1 MTISRKIFSAT
12 VALPANQATSLYTLM
27 RDSALHWGFEDTSL
41 TTPSMD
47 SILGSE
53 AKITPEATTYLGSDA
68 NVRSSASGDNYQGV
82 TLAANA
88 VYDLT
93 DMGPVGMIDPNQI
106 WLYNQSGTNV
116 SVVFQAR

>member
-1 MTISRKIFSAT
+1 MTISRKIFNAT
-12 VALPANQATSLYTLM
+12 VALPADTATSLATLM
-27 RDSALHWGFEDTSL
+27 RDSALHWGLEDDMVS
-41 TTPSMD
+41 PSMD

-68 NVRSSASGDNYQGV
+68 NVRSAASGDNYKGV

-88 VYDLT
+88 VYNLS

-106 WLYNQSGTNV
+106 WLYNQAGTNLAIT
-116 SVVFQAR
+116 FQAR